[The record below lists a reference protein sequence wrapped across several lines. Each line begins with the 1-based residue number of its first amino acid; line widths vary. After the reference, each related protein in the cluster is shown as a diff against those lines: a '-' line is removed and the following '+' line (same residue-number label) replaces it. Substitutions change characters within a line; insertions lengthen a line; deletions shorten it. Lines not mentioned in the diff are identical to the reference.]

1 MRIALLFLLL
11 LEFGFSKELEFGF
24 SKKLAL
30 VIGNSNYSTGYLAN
44 PINDAK
50 LIAQTLREVG
60 FTVSIKK
67 DLKSKT
73 DMENAI
79 NAFALQV
86 SQNDTVAI
94 YYSGHGVQYNGRD
107 YLMPTHANIAKKGQL
122 PSVSLDVNFLLG
134 SVSDAKLAIVMLDA
148 CRNNPYR
155 SFIRGIPKGLGQA
168 SVNVDGGMIISY
180 ATEANKIAN
189 DGNGA
194 NSPYALALKKYIK
207 SSDPIETVFRKV
219 RGEVSRL
226 THKEQKPMTKMLFD
240 GEFAFMARYVPSPKP
255 QTHSTKNIVTIDGL
269 MYQNQPFSDQ
279 DKGNYDTLRNGGR
292 VWNWKGA
299 KAYCEGLTLGAYSYW
314 RLPTRAE
321 LKRLLTQNSYK
332 NSKGYSYHIRQ
343 EFVENMPPLTGKY
356 QYSTFWSSTEAN
368 PNNAWFVAFK
378 NSNVKELS
386 KLYTL
391 YTLCVR

>member
-1 MRIALLFLLL
+1 MRIILLFLLL
-11 LEFGFSKELEFGF
+11 LEFGLA
-24 SKKLAL
+24 KKIAL
-30 VIGNSNYSTGYLAN
+30 VMGNSNYSKGYLAN

-50 LIAQTLREVG
+50 LIAQTLRDVG
-60 FTVSIKK
+60 FTVSIKN
-67 DLKSKT
+67 DLKTKT

-79 NAFALQV
+79 NAFASQV
-86 SQNDTVAI
+86 STDDTVAI

-107 YLMPTHANIAKKGQL
+107 YLMPIHANIAKKGQL

-134 SVSDAKLAIVMLDA
+134 GVSDAKLAIVMLDA

-180 ATEANKIAN
+180 ATEANNIAN

-240 GEFAFMARYVPSPKP
+240 GEFAFMAGYVPPVPPKP
-255 QTHSTKNIVTIDGL
+255 VPEPKPIPTSKWIIPKDSTCTN
-269 MYQNQPFSDQ
+269 
-279 DKGNYDTLRNGGR
+279 NGGKI
-292 VWNWKGA
+292 VKGVCKANWKEATEICRVSGGKLPSRADLHKVIRDCGGIADANSDEWKKNRSNSSYQSCYKA
-299 KAYCEGLTLGAYSYW
+299 KGFKNWYW
-314 RLPTRAE
+314 TSHAE
-321 LKRLLTQNSYK
+321 
-332 NSKGYSYHIRQ
+332 
-343 EFVENMPPLTGKY
+343 ED
-356 QYSTFWSSTEAN
+356 SS
-368 PNNAWFVAFK
+368 NAWGVFFDSGDDFWDNK
-378 NSNVKELS
+378 TDN
-386 KLYTL
+386 LYA
-391 YTLCVR
+391 LCVR

>member
-1 MRIALLFLLL
+1 MRIVLLFLLL
-11 LEFGFSKELEFGF
+11 LEFGLA
-24 SKKLAL
+24 KKIAL
-30 VIGNSNYSTGYLAN
+30 VMGNSNYSKGYLAN

-50 LIAQTLREVG
+50 LIAQTLRDVG

-67 DLKSKT
+67 DLKTKT

-79 NAFALQV
+79 NAFASQV
-86 SQNDTVAI
+86 SKNDTVAI

-107 YLMPTHANIAKKGQL
+107 YLMPIHANIAKKGQL
-122 PSVSLDVNFLLG
+122 PSVSLDVNFVLG
-134 SVSDAKLAIVMLDA
+134 GVSDAKLAIVMLDA

-180 ATEANKIAN
+180 ATEANNIAN

-240 GEFAFMARYVPSPKP
+240 GEFAFMAGYVPPPPRPIVVQAKPVYVPTPVPIVVKPKP
-255 QTHSTKNIVTIDGL
+255 ISTSKWIKPTNSVC
-269 MYQNQPFSDQ
+269 
-279 DKGNYDTLRNGGR
+279 KANGGKI
-292 VWNWKGA
+292 VKGVCQANWENA
-299 KAYCEGLTLGAYSYW
+299 KKICSASGGK
-314 RLPTRAE
+314 LPTRNDFKKEVIACGGIWE
-321 LKRLLTQNSYK
+321 DWEKNNNNSSYQSCYK
-332 NSKGYSYHIRQ
+332 QKGFSVYHWTREEKDSSDAWGVDFQ
-343 EFVENMPPLTGKY
+343 FGSDGWNGK
-356 QYSTFWSSTEAN
+356 
-368 PNNAWFVAFK
+368 
-378 NSNVKELS
+378 SN
-386 KLYTL
+386 LYCA
-391 YTLCVR
+391 LCVR